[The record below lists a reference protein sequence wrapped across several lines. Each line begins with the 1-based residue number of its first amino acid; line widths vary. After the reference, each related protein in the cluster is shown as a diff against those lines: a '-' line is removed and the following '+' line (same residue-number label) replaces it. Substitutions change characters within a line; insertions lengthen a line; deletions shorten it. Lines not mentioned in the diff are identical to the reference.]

1 MKHKKTVAIGAVLL
15 SAVLIVV
22 GTFAWF
28 TTTDKVENVFQMD
41 AFDVVITEAF
51 DNTDVPLMPG
61 ANITKEVGV
70 SNNGNVDVVVRVKLE
85 ETLQLLE
92 METDGAGGTVDKI
105 KTVYENTDA
114 KTAEEGY
121 VPATISEDMA
131 QAYQED
137 GYNPFTTTGYDELNG
152 ITVLRKETTTGSN
165 TVYSYLAYKTNT
177 DPAYYH
183 LVKLTPVIGTGDAAA
198 PESFT
203 VEYAYHQYK
212 NAAGQNGDG
221 AVGNASGLTVTH
233 GTAGDAKLDAYFGGS
248 SGDFHQAVTLNFA
261 SHVQRDGG
269 ALGADTVWY
278 LADDGYFYYTKPLT
292 GSTISDPLLES
303 VSIAEGVENA
313 FKGATYT
320 ITPVMEAVQ
329 VDHDAVKAS
338 WAELEPNYPT
348 TGAAVSSGGDQEQ
361 LVFNVVEFGAANKT
375 SKT

>member
-61 ANITKEVGV
+61 ADITKEVGV

-85 ETLQLLE
+85 ETLRLLE
-92 METDGAGGTVDKI
+92 METDGAGGTVDTI
-105 KTVYENTDA
+105 KMVYDA
-114 KTAEEGY
+114 SPDRTAEDGY
-121 VPATISEDMA
+121 VPAAISEDMVK
-131 QAYQED
+131 AYQTN
-137 GYNPFTTTGYDELNG
+137 GYQSFTTTSYGNLTG
-152 ITVLRKETTTGSN
+152 ITVLRKETTKDGTNGNAN

-177 DPAYYH
+177 DPAYHH
-183 LVKLTPVIGTGDAAA
+183 LVQLTPVIGNGTAAA

-203 VEYAYHQYK
+203 VQYAYHPYK
-212 NAAGQNGDG
+212 DAGTYGG
-221 AVGNASGLTVTH
+221 GKSGLTVTH
-233 GTAGDAKLDAYFGGS
+233 SLAGDGLNTYFGS
-248 SGDFHQAVTLNFA
+248 AFHDAVILNFA
-261 SHVQRDGG
+261 PHVQTDGG
-269 ALGADTVWY
+269 ALGADTTWY

-303 VSIAEGVENA
+303 VSIEKEVGNA

-338 WAELEPNYPT
+338 WTDLAAGYPSG
-348 TGAAVSSGGDQEQ
+348 GAAVNGSGDMKQ
-361 LVFNVVEFGAANKT
+361 LVFNVVEFGAASKT
-375 SKT
+375 SNP